1 MILEN
6 YSYKKYVSLWLI
18 SLLTFLLVIIVVGGL
33 TRLTDS
39 GLSITR
45 WELFTGILPPL
56 TNESWQQVFSLY
68 KEIPQ
73 YNLLFPTMTLSEFKV
88 IYYWEYIHRILG
100 RVFGLLFLI
109 PFIIFLIKG
118 VFKKEFV
125 IKFFILFLL
134 ILLQGFIG
142 WYMVKSGLVEN
153 TTVSHYRLAIHLNIA
168 LILFASIFW
177 YFLNIKNNQNKYF
190 FEFFKNGSLIK
201 FFVLLIFIQITL
213 GAFTS
218 GLDAGQI
225 YQTWPSM
232 NNNFFPD
239 DIILSNLLNSDF
251 FSDPSIVQFLHR
263 NMAYII
269 FIYILG
275 LTFYIFSK
283 KMKYLYTPLTY
294 VLVMV
299 CVQIFLGIITLV
311 SGLNIVYASLHQVS
325 TTLLLITSINL
336 SFAFKKEEFVIDTEN
351 KNL

>member
-168 LILFASIFW
+168 LILFAAIFW
-177 YFLNIKNNQNKYF
+177 YFLNLKNNENKYF
-190 FEFFKNGSLIK
+190 F
-201 FFVLLIFIQITL
+201 
-213 GAFTS
+213 
-218 GLDAGQI
+218 
-225 YQTWPSM
+225 
-232 NNNFFPD
+232 
-239 DIILSNLLNSDF
+239 
-251 FSDPSIVQFLHR
+251 
-263 NMAYII
+263 
-269 FIYILG
+269 
-275 LTFYIFSK
+275 
-283 KMKYLYTPLTY
+283 
-294 VLVMV
+294 
-299 CVQIFLGIITLV
+299 
-311 SGLNIVYASLHQVS
+311 
-325 TTLLLITSINL
+325 
-336 SFAFKKEEFVIDTEN
+336 
-351 KNL
+351 